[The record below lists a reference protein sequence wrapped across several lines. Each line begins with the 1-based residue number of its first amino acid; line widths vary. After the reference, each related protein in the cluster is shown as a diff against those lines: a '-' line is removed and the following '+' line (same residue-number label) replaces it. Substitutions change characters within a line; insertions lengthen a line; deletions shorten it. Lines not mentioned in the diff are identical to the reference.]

1 MNSIRIH
8 FSDFFEIE
16 PEVVENYGAFNISLL
31 TDMPVFIDPFKLFAS
46 TKKEYNDLHDEII
59 RYLCFLR
66 DYCISHANIDQWVLR
81 ELFSFPEVKNLYMG
95 FSSAGNRGKGLGL
108 KFAKIIYQY
117 FTGPLKDFGNE
128 VTEKSHLEK
137 LCVIANGVGRDFVS
151 DFAANLIKH
160 FLLNYTQTFAKEF
173 LKPELCDYRII
184 TKVEFDYS
192 KEEWRDKRFYLPV
205 YNNDYVL
212 LAPEDILTRD
222 ETWISHS
229 GLIRNFYRLPETV
242 GDEVLRGKLNRLL
255 EDIQSHAEKLSV
267 QERHKR
273 IDGFLQDNP
282 ELADWYI
289 KDLEANRAQALL
301 ETGSRVKEAEEI
313 FIRRTRDAFKYL
325 DAAGFYDVRLTS
337 IDEARIR
344 IAHFKQFVENNN
356 GYRLFYGRDGKKL
369 SEESVQ
375 LAFRLLWYGSN
386 KMVDREVDNGR
397 GPVDFKVSLGKED
410 VCVIELKWA
419 SNSKLKENLKY
430 QLEVYAKANMTKDK
444 ISVVLYTSKEEL
456 AKVKKIIKD
465 IGGKENS
472 NIILINAGK
481 KDSASNV
488 KEEECLFDCTSCIDS
503 IVENLDRDVDV
514 VTVDDLDDVVRM

>member
-1 MNSIRIH
+1 MNSIWIH
-8 FSDFFEIE
+8 FSDFFGIE

-46 TKKEYNDLHDEII
+46 PKRQYNELHEEII

-66 DYCISHANIDQWVLR
+66 DHCVAHANIDQWVLK

-95 FSSAGNRGKGLGL
+95 FSATGNQGKGLGL
-108 KFAKIIYQY
+108 KFAKIIHQY
-117 FTGPLKDFGNE
+117 FTGPLKNFGNE

-137 LCVIANGVGRDFVS
+137 LCVIASGVGRDFVS
-151 DFAANLIKH
+151 DFTANLIKH
-160 FLLNYTQTFAKEF
+160 FLLDYTQTFAKRF
-173 LKPELCDYRII
+173 LKPELCDYR
-184 TKVEFDYS
+184 TVPKAQFDYS
-192 KEEWRDKRFYLPV
+192 KEEWLDKRFYLPIF
-205 YNNDYVL
+205 NNDYVL

-222 ETWISHS
+222 DTWISHS
-229 GLIRNFYRLPETV
+229 GLLRNFYRLPETV
-242 GDEVLRGKLNRLL
+242 GNEVLRGKLNRLL
-255 EDIQSHAEKLSV
+255 EDIQCHAGKLSAK
-267 QERHKR
+267 ERHRR
-273 IDGFLQDNP
+273 INGFLQDNP

-289 KDLEANRAQALL
+289 KDLEANREEALL

-313 FIRRTRDAFKYL
+313 FVRRIRDTFKYL
-325 DAAGFYDVRLTS
+325 DEAGFYDIRLTS
-337 IDEARIR
+337 IAEAKIR

-386 KMVDREVDNGR
+386 KMVDRETDNGR
-397 GPVDFKVSLGKED
+397 GPVDFKISLGKDD

-419 SNSKLKENLKY
+419 SNPKLKDNLKY
-430 QLEVYAKANMTKDK
+430 QPEIYAKANMTNDK

-456 AKVKKIIKD
+456 SKVEKIVEGMEAKER
-465 IGGKENS
+465 ENL
-472 NIILINAGK
+472 ILINAGN

-488 KEEECLFDCTSCIDS
+488 KKEEDLFDCASYIDS
-503 IVENLDRDVDV
+503 IVEGLGQSVEME
-514 VTVDDLDDVVRM
+514 DLDLPDIEI